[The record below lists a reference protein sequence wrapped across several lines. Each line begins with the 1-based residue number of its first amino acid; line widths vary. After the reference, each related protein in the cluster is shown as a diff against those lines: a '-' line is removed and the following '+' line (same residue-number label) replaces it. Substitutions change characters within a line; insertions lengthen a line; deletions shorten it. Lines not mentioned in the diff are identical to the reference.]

1 MTPYLAF
8 KKKKNHGFVLITRHV
23 VNIHLANR
31 YVVSSILQVTLRMGR
46 SKNVMDEFPHVS
58 FRLLYV
64 IVKKLKVADSRGG
77 ERTPPPGPP
86 PSAPP
91 PSWGSR
97 GPHSRPPLRT
107 LRRRYMNPNSQLGET
122 KKKKQQQKTAANKHR
137 VQPQL

>member
-1 MTPYLAF
+1 MHIHLLLNPLITHITVITKTESDAVPGF
-8 KKKKNHGFVLITRHV
+8 KKKIKNHGFVLITRHL

-31 YVVSSILQVTLRMGR
+31 YVVSSILQVTLRMGG
-46 SKNVMDEFPHVS
+46 SKGVVDEFPHVS

-91 PSWGSR
+91 PPG
-97 GPHSRPPLRT
+97 GAVAHIQGL
-107 LRRRYMNPNSQLGET
+107 LCGHCGG
-122 KKKKQQQKTAANKHR
+122 AI
-137 VQPQL
+137 